1 MFSRE
6 KILYWIVL
14 GFAVGLAIEE
24 IVANRQIFLWFFI
37 AATICAAA
45 VFLLMRKNPSL
56 ATSTAP
62 GALVLTILIL
72 SCSLLAGFL
81 RSGIQSHVADQ
92 PTKLDQFVGQK
103 IVLRGVLTEEQ
114 ERRDFNTRLTLRVRE
129 VGEANPSES
138 AGKSAGELGVTTD
151 INQKILVTTGNPKEF
166 HYGDV
171 VEIRGQL
178 IRPENFYTDTGRE
191 FDYVGY
197 LASSG
202 TKFLIRNASVKV
214 LGHDPPSRIIES
226 LFLVKRAFVRSL
238 GAALP
243 EPQSS
248 LASGILIDGKQ
259 SINGELQE
267 KFQKTGLIHIVVL
280 SGSNVSIIAE
290 AIGKAFA
297 FLPRT
302 AGLISSSIGIILF
315 TIITG
320 ASATIVRASIMAI
333 LVLLSRF
340 SLRNYDPARGLF
352 IASFLMLIHNPMI
365 LLHSPSF
372 QLSFLATFTVVR
384 VIPSLESS
392 TAGIGFLGTVFTR
405 VVQFLPERFGFREL
419 VTSNIVVQ
427 TFLFPVL
434 TWMTGFFSAVSLPV
448 NLLVLPFIP
457 LTMLAAFLTAVAGL
471 VSSGI
476 GWILGAIFHVS
487 VYVPFALPFAF
498 LSQTLLSYELM
509 IVNFFAK
516 FSLAEIPF
524 NLFSSS
530 VVVGFY
536 CVVIFWFLFCVRGEG
551 SSAKE
556 ERK

>member
-1 MFSRE
+1 M
-6 KILYWIVL
+6 L
-14 GFAVGLAIEE
+14 GFAGGLVVEE
-24 IVANRQIFLWFFI
+24 LAPNGHIFLWIFVVV
-37 AATICAAA
+37 AVCAGALF
-45 VFLLMRKNPSL
+45 VLMRK
-56 ATSTAP
+56 STVESRGP
-62 GALVLTILIL
+62 VLVVLVAVVV
-72 SCSLLAGFL
+72 SCSLLAGFV
-81 RSGIQSHVADQ
+81 RSGIQSHFADR
-92 PTKLDQFVGQK
+92 PTKLDQYVGQT
-103 IVLRGVLTEEQ
+103 IVLRGVLIEEQ
-114 ERRDFNTRLTLRVRE
+114 QRRDFNTRLAVRVQE
-129 VGEANPSES
+129 VGEANASES
-138 AGKSAGELGVTTD
+138 AGKSAGELDVTTD

-202 TKFLIRNASVKV
+202 TKFLVRNASVKV

-238 GAALP
+238 GNALP

-290 AIGKAFA
+290 AIGKTFA

-302 AGLISSSIGIILF
+302 AGLISSSVGIILF

-340 SLRNYDPARGLF
+340 SIRNYDPARGLF
-352 IASFLMLIHNPMI
+352 IASLLMLIHNPMI

-384 VIPSLESS
+384 VIPAFESG
-392 TAGIGFLGTVFTR
+392 TAGIGFLGAFFTR
-405 VVQFLPERFGFREL
+405 VVRFLPERFGFREL
-419 VTSNIVVQ
+419 VTSNIIVQ
-427 TFLFPVL
+427 AFLFPML

-457 LTMLAAFLTAVAGL
+457 LTMLAAFLTAVAEFLSVALSSVVSFGL
-471 VSSGI
+471 P
-476 GWILGAIFHVS
+476 L
-487 VYVPFALPFAF
+487 ALPFAF
-498 LSQTLLSYELM
+498 LSQMLLSYELM

-524 NLFSSS
+524 NVFSSS

-536 CVVIFWFLFCVRGEG
+536 CIVIFWFLFFVKI
-551 SSAKE
+551 AKE
-556 ERK
+556 PV

>member
-1 MFSRE
+1 M
-6 KILYWIVL
+6 L
-14 GFAVGLAIEE
+14 GFAGGLVVEE
-24 IVANRQIFLWFFI
+24 IAPNGHMCLWIFVAVVV
-37 AATICAAA
+37 CAAA
-45 VFLLMRKNPSL
+45 AFALMRK
-56 ATSTAP
+56 STVESRAP
-62 GALVLTILIL
+62 VFAVLIALIV
-72 SCSLLAGFL
+72 SCSLLAGFV
-81 RSGIQSHVADQ
+81 RSGIQSHFTDR
-92 PTKLDQFVGQK
+92 PTKLDQFVGEK
-103 IVLRGVLTEEQ
+103 IVFRGVLIEEQ
-114 ERRDFNTRLTLRVRE
+114 ERRDFNTRLTVRVHE
-129 VGEANPSES
+129 VGEAST
-138 AGKSAGELGVTTD
+138 GVTATAID
-151 INQKILVTTGNPKEF
+151 AGINQKILVTTGNPKEF

-202 TKFLIRNASVKV
+202 TKFLVRNASVEV
-214 LGHDPPSRIIES
+214 FGHDPPSRIIES

-238 GAALP
+238 GTALP

-315 TIITG
+315 TMITG

-340 SLRNYDPARGLF
+340 SIRNYDPARGLF
-352 IASFLMLIHNPMI
+352 IASLLMLIHNPMI

-384 VIPSLESS
+384 VIPAFENG
-392 TAGIGFLGTVFTR
+392 TAGAGFLGAIFTR
-405 VVQFLPERFGFREL
+405 VVRFLPERFGFREL
-419 VTSNIVVQ
+419 VTSNIIVQ
-427 TFLFPVL
+427 VFLFPML

-457 LTMLAAFLTAVAGL
+457 LTMLAAFLTAVAELLSVVLSSVTSFGL
-471 VSSGI
+471 S
-476 GWILGAIFHVS
+476 L
-487 VYVPFALPFAF
+487 ALPFAF
-498 LSQTLLSYELM
+498 LSQLLLSYELT

-524 NLFSSS
+524 NMFSSS
-530 VVVGFY
+530 IVVSFY
-536 CVVIFWFLFCVRGEG
+536 CIAIFWFLFF
-551 SSAKE
+551 AKVDRE
-556 ERK
+556 PV